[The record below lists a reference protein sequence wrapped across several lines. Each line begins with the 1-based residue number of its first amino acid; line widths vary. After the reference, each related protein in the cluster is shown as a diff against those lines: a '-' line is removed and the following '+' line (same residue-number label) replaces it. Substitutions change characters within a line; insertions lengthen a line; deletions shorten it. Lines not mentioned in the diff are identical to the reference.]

1 MTGKQTHLAARLT
14 IAVLVAASATIGA
27 ASLSSAAPSKQ
38 EVERAQAQLDT
49 LNRQL
54 DLMVEQYNQAQ
65 IRLQEVQA
73 RLADVRAQA
82 DRARATAD
90 RAIASLNANAGRA
103 YRGVGSQIAS
113 LFESSSIADFSDR
126 LEFIGSM
133 AQSQSDLAVTAET
146 ARQQAAW
153 SAQELAATADERR
166 AIVKSIASKKA
177 QIEDRVSQ
185 ARSLYETLNRKY
197 HEALQAAAAAA
208 AAASSSSGGSSGG
221 YSTGAIPPPPSV
233 SGGVSAVIQAAYSVI
248 GTPYQFGGAS
258 PETGFDCS
266 GFTMWAWAHAGVYLP
281 HSSAG
286 QYASLPHVAREDL
299 QPGDLV
305 FFYSPISHVGMYVG
319 GGRMIHAPHT
329 GSVVSVVPIYW
340 DSFAGAARPG

>member
-1 MTGKQTHLAARLT
+1 MTRKQTNFAARLT
-14 IAVLVAASATIGA
+14 IAVLVVASATVGA
-27 ASLSSAAPSKQ
+27 ATLSSAAPSRG
-38 EVERAQAQLDT
+38 EVERARAQLDT

-65 IRLQEVQA
+65 IRLQEVQS

-82 DRARATAD
+82 ERDRARAD
-90 RAIASLNANAGRA
+90 RAIALLNADAGRA

-126 LEFIGSM
+126 LEFIGSI
-133 AQSQSDLAVTAET
+133 AQSQSDLAVQAET
-146 ARQQAAW
+146 SRQQAAW

-166 AIVKSIASKKA
+166 SVVQSIASKKA
-177 QIEDRVSQ
+177 QIEGRVSE

-197 HEALQAAAAAA
+197 HVALQAAAAAA
-208 AAASSSSGGSSGG
+208 AAASSSTGSTTYGGP
-221 YSTGAIPPPPSV
+221 IPPPPSV
-233 SGGVSAVIQAAYSVI
+233 SGSVGAVIQAAYSMI

-281 HSSAG
+281 HSSAA
-286 QYASLPHVAREDL
+286 QYASLPHVAQGDL

-319 GGRMIHAPHT
+319 GGNMIHSPQT
-329 GSVVSVVPIYW
+329 GSVVQVVPIYW
-340 DSFAGAARPG
+340 DSFVGAARPG